1 VLSFS
6 RNARKVLSSLL
17 KCEGLH
23 YNAIPG
29 AFLDEWST
37 GAYILPCSARL
48 PNFAFSVETYTGII
62 LGNYMHYPTAGFDDC
77 NCIGGL

>member
-1 VLSFS
+1 MLSFS

-17 KCEGLH
+17 KCEGLY

-37 GAYILPCSARL
+37 GAYILPCNARL
-48 PNFAFSVETYTGII
+48 PDFAFGVETYTGII
-62 LGNYMHYPTAGFDDC
+62 LGNYMHYSTARFDDG